1 VRIEQSGQ
9 SGDAAKLGRD
19 RTGESV
25 LVEIERVEKLKLS
38 KLGRDGAYEIRD
50 LQVDDRHLAQLPE
63 VG

>member
-25 LVEIERVEKLKLS
+25 LVEIERVEKLELS
-38 KLGRDGAYEIRD
+38 KLGRDGAFEIRD
-50 LQVDDRHLAQLPE
+50 L
-63 VG
+63 